1 MPAYQYQV
9 GGSLNSNAATYV
21 EREADWQLYQ
31 HLKQGEFCYVL
42 TCRQTGKSSLLV
54 RTRSQLQAEGFRC
67 ATLDMT
73 RIGSNNISPLQWYKG
88 VVAELWR
95 SLHLLE
101 TVNLKSWWR
110 EADDIPL
117 LQRLSHFIEDIL
129 LVQLPSDCNE
139 PTPSPTERIIIFI
152 DEIDSILSLPF
163 PVDDFFALIRFC
175 YNQRSLNPIYHRIT
189 FAIFGVAT
197 PNELIRDPNRT
208 PFNIGKAI
216 HLPDFQLSQVACLQ
230 AGLQGK
236 VNNPHMAMQEI
247 LAWTGGQPFLTQKVC
262 QLVAQEATM
271 PATQQSPSKIEVFW
285 VDFLVRKYLI
295 ENWELYD
302 EPEHLKTIRD
312 RLLYHPH
319 YSDAMLV
326 TYQQILQGETIY
338 FRDRPEHI
346 ELILSGLLV
355 NQNGIL
361 TIKNPIYQS
370 VFDGNWIRQKLAD
383 RCPYREALHKWLAS
397 HKQDASRLL
406 RGQALQEAKNWALG
420 KELSSNDYQFIA
432 ASEQQEKQE
441 IQTNIEANRVQELE
455 KKLALESQQRRQEK
469 QTANRQLIAIAL
481 LSLAIVTWLWQ
492 LK

>member
-1 MPAYQYQV
+1 
-9 GGSLNSNAATYV
+9 
-21 EREADWQLYQ
+21 
-31 HLKQGEFCYVL
+31 
-42 TCRQTGKSSLLV
+42 
-54 RTRSQLQAEGFRC
+54 
-67 ATLDMT
+67 
-73 RIGSNNISPLQWYKG
+73 
-88 VVAELWR
+88 
-95 SLHLLE
+95 
-101 TVNLKSWWR
+101 
-110 EADDIPL
+110 
-117 LQRLSHFIEDIL
+117 
-129 LVQLPSDCNE
+129 
-139 PTPSPTERIIIFI
+139 
-152 DEIDSILSLPF
+152 
-163 PVDDFFALIRFC
+163 
-175 YNQRSLNPIYHRIT
+175 
-189 FAIFGVAT
+189 
-197 PNELIRDPNRT
+197 
-208 PFNIGKAI
+208 
-216 HLPDFQLSQVACLQ
+216 
-230 AGLQGK
+230 
-236 VNNPHMAMQEI
+236 
-247 LAWTGGQPFLTQKVC
+247 
-262 QLVAQEATM
+262 
-271 PATQQSPSKIEVFW
+271 
-285 VDFLVRKYLI
+285 
-295 ENWELYD
+295 
-302 EPEHLKTIRD
+302 
-312 RLLYHPH
+312 
-319 YSDAMLV
+319 MLV